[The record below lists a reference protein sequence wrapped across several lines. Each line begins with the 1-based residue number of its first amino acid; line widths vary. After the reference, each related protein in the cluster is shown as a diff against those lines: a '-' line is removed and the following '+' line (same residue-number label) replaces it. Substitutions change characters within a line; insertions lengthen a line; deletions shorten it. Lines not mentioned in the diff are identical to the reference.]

1 MSGTRYRFFPREH
14 GATAMLLTPFAAAAV
29 LARTA
34 RWQEAVAFVAV
45 AVAFAMKDP
54 LVVVARQRWVWK
66 EAHPETRA
74 AMHWLAAET
83 AIVTV
88 GGLALLATGPL
99 IAYSVLFLG
108 AAAFLA
114 LAVWVNVRNRQRAAM
129 FQVASALALAS
140 TSLAAALAATGAV
153 PGWCWWLW
161 LLLAVQAAAGIFT
174 VHARLDA
181 RVAVRKSR
189 GAGSAGMN
197 PSRRSAFLFA
207 ALLALGGISTA
218 VVGNYWIGSALLVA
232 GAAYAGD
239 LRRQL
244 NLESLQTPLT
254 KIGIQNLT
262 LSLIYAALVVRGLW

>member
-1 MSGTRYRFFPREH
+1 
-14 GATAMLLTPFAAAAV
+14 MLLTPFAAAAV

-34 RWQEAVAFVAV
+34 RWQEAVAFAAV

-54 LVVVARQRWVWK
+54 LVAVARQRWVWK

-83 AIVTV
+83 AIVAV
-88 GGLALLATGPL
+88 CGLALLATGPL
-99 IAYSVLFLG
+99 IAYSVLFFG

-129 FQVASALALAS
+129 FQVASALALTS
-140 TSLAAALAATGAV
+140 TSLAAALAAKGAV
-153 PGWCWWLW
+153 SSWCWWLW

-197 PSRRSAFLFA
+197 PSRRPALLFA
-207 ALLALGGISTA
+207 ALLALGGIATA
-218 VVGNYWIGSALLVA
+218 VAGNYWIGSALLVA
-232 GAAYAGD
+232 GIAYAWD

>member
-1 MSGTRYRFFPREH
+1 
-14 GATAMLLTPFAAAAV
+14 MLLTPFAAAAV

-34 RWQEAVAFVAV
+34 RWQEAVAFAAV

-54 LVVVARQRWVWK
+54 LVVVARQRWVWT

-74 AMHWLAAET
+74 AMRWLAAET
-83 AIVTV
+83 AIVAV
-88 GGLALLATGPL
+88 CGLALLATGPL
-99 IAYSVLFLG
+99 IAYSVLFFG

-129 FQVASALALAS
+129 FQVASALALTS

-153 PGWCWWLW
+153 PSWCWWLW
-161 LLLAVQAAAGIFT
+161 ILLAVQAAAGIFT

-181 RVAVRKSR
+181 RVAVRKS
-189 GAGSAGMN
+189 GGVGSAEMN
-197 PSRRSAFLFA
+197 SSRRSAFLFA
-207 ALLALGGISTA
+207 ALLALGGIAIA
-218 VVGNYWIGSALLVA
+218 VAGNYWIGSALLVA
-232 GAAYAGD
+232 GIAYAGD

-254 KIGIQNLT
+254 KIGIQNLS

>member
-1 MSGTRYRFFPREH
+1 
-14 GATAMLLTPFAAAAV
+14 MLLTPFVAAAV
-29 LARTA
+29 LARTI

-45 AVAFAMKDP
+45 AVAFVMKDP

-66 EAHPETRA
+66 EAHPETQA

-83 AIVTV
+83 AIVAV

-99 IAYSVLFLG
+99 IAYSVLFFG
-108 AAAFLA
+108 AAAFLT

-129 FQVASALALAS
+129 FQVVSAMALTS
-140 TSLAAALAATGAV
+140 TSLAAALAAMGTV

-181 RVAVRKSR
+181 RVAMRKSGR
-189 GAGSAGMN
+189 AGSAGMN
-197 PSRRSAFLFA
+197 PSRRPALLFA
-207 ALLALGGISTA
+207 ALLALGGISLA
-218 VVGNYWIGSALLVA
+218 VAGYYWIGSALLVA
-232 GAAYAGD
+232 GAAYGWD

-244 NLESLQTPLT
+244 DLESLQTPIT
-254 KIGIQNLT
+254 KIGIQNLS